1 MFSLL
6 EEIRLNHAAAV
17 KANPTVCK
25 YLDLHQTRCVRAV
38 DFAWPDPTD
47 RNGDGEAEA
56 EAFLE
61 VSRDNGFH
69 VSDITNWGEIGPGIP
84 GDIPSDSIRVYMAQE
99 KDIFN
104 SGDVQ
109 YFALA
114 VVPADGYWDR
124 EAQQW
129 ITVGA

>member
-1 MFSLL
+1 MFSLTD
-6 EEIRLNHAAAV
+6 EIRLNHTASV

-25 YLDLHQTRCVRAV
+25 YLDLHHTRCVRAV

-69 VSDITNWGEIGPGIP
+69 VSDITAWGEIGPGIP
-84 GDIPSDSIRVYMAQE
+84 GDIPSDSIRVFMSQE
-99 KDIFN
+99 HHPLGF
-104 SGDVQ
+104 GDVQ

-124 EAQQW
+124 ETQQW

>member
-1 MFSLL
+1 MFSLTD
-6 EEIRLNHAAAV
+6 EIRLNHAAAV
-17 KANPTVCK
+17 KANPTVCR
-25 YLDLHQTRCVRAV
+25 YFDLDETGRVRTYSV
-38 DFAWPDPTD
+38 WFAWGDPTD

-61 VSRDNGFH
+61 VSRENGFT
-69 VSDITNWGEIGPGIP
+69 VTEVTGEMPVGPDLPGNIGPG
-84 GDIPSDSIRVYMAQE
+84 DSLRVYRA
-99 KDIFN
+99 DDGA
-104 SGDVQ
+104 GDVQ

-124 EAQQW
+124 ETQQW

>member
-6 EEIRLNHAAAV
+6 EEIRMNHASAV

-25 YLDLHQTRCVRAV
+25 YLYLHHTRCVRAV
-38 DFAWPDPTD
+38 EFAWPEPVD

-61 VSRDNGFH
+61 VSVGNGFH

-109 YFALA
+109 FFALA

-124 EAQQW
+124 ETEQW